1 MSVNWYAY
9 ATPDDA
15 AAHCAQR
22 IFRELETALNASRP
36 VSLAVS
42 GGSTPKL
49 MFGHMSRTRFDWSEV
64 HLFFVDERCVGPTDP
79 DSNYRMCEESFIR
92 PAHFP
97 ARNVHRIKGELRPD
111 DAARIYQDEI
121 TAFFDLKPG
130 ELPAFDVIHRGM
142 GADAHTASLFPGEPL
157 IEDREGICA
166 SVWVPKLGKY
176 RITLLP
182 GVLLHARHTVVLAA
196 GADKAE
202 PLHQVFNADHDP
214 LQYPSQIDTPHG
226 RNVAWYLDE
235 AAAAK
240 LD

>member
-9 ATPDDA
+9 STPDDA

-22 IFRELETALNASRP
+22 ILRELETALDAKRP
-36 VSLAVS
+36 VSIAVS

-49 MFGHMSRTRFDWSEV
+49 MFGHLARTRFDWRQV
-64 HLFFVDERCVGPTDP
+64 HLFFVDERCVGPTDA
-79 DSNYRMCEESFIR
+79 DSNYRMCEESFLK

-97 ARNVHRIKGELRPD
+97 ISHVHRIKGELQPD
-111 DAARIYQDEI
+111 IAARLYSEEI
-121 TAFFDLKPG
+121 VEFFELVEG

-166 SVWVPKLGKY
+166 AVWVPKLSKY
-176 RITLLP
+176 RVTLLP

-196 GADKAE
+196 GTDKAE
-202 PLHQVFNADHDP
+202 PLYHVFNAGHDP
-214 LQYPSQIDTPHG
+214 LLYPSQVDTPHG
-226 RNVAWYLDE
+226 RNVAWYLDR